1 MFLATQAT
9 LYAGG
14 ACYVGGTLAALWY
27 LRGGNAPVLNLA
39 GRLALIGAV
48 LLLATLVLRFV
59 NWRLLPMTTGT
70 DSMVMFALMG
80 TVIALVTSRKPDRR
94 ALMCFY
100 WPPLTFIT
108 CLSIYTA
115 AGDFA
120 VSPKPF
126 STVLLGVHVGLAML
140 AYAMFLIASL
150 TSLAYAFQ
158 ARRLKRRQ
166 TTGLFLRLPSL
177 EQLDRTLFSL
187 IKFGY
192 PLFVITLWLGL
203 FWAWYDSGPLS
214 STWWLSPKILLSLVM
229 AALYAVTFHVRRYG
243 HLRGPK
249 LAYFVVY
256 GFGSVLAAYLALN
269 VLGLI
274 NYNFWDAAA

>member
-1 MFLATQAT
+1 MFIATQAT
-9 LYAGG
+9 LYAGA

-27 LRGGNAPVLNLA
+27 LRGGSAQGSALA
-39 GRLALIGAV
+39 ARLAMAGA
-48 LLLATLVLRFV
+48 LLLLLTLGLRFV

-70 DSMVMFALMG
+70 DSMVMFAVMG
-80 TVIALVTSRKPDRR
+80 TAIALVTSRKPDRR

-100 WPPLTFIT
+100 WPPLAFIT

-115 AGDFA
+115 ASDFA
-120 VSPKPF
+120 VSPKPL
-126 STVLLGVHVGLAML
+126 STVLLGVHVTLAML

-158 ARRLKRRQ
+158 ASRLKRRQ

-187 IKFGY
+187 IKYGY
-192 PLFVITLWLGL
+192 PLFVVTLWLGL

-214 STWWLSPKILLSLVM
+214 STWWLSPKIVLSLVM
-229 AALYAVTFHVRRYG
+229 AALYAVTFHVRRSG

-249 LAYFVVY
+249 LAYFVVL
-256 GFGSVLAAYLALN
+256 GFGAVLAIYLALN

-274 NYNFWDAAA
+274 NYNFWDSAS